1 MKVRS
6 RKAKGRKLQDWVES
20 SLRGLFSTLT
30 NDDIR
35 TAIMGESGAD
45 VKLSLK
51 AKEIFPFDIEC
62 KNVETFKN
70 VYRAYD
76 QASNHGN
83 LEPLLFIK
91 INRQKPLVIF
101 SAEHFFKI
109 IGEQNVK
116 KEKNIYNR

>member
-91 INRQKPLVIF
+91 IKPLKQL
-101 SAEHFFKI
+101 KI
-109 IGEQNVK
+109 TQNQ
-116 KEKNIYNR
+116 